1 MQYGKLYEEG
11 TRILADAGIEEREA
25 KLDARFLL
33 EHVCGTTL
41 QTLLLNKERPVSAE
55 EEGAYRELIAQ
66 RRERVPLSY
75 ITGKRDFMGLTF
87 EVTRDVLIPEQ
98 DTENLVEEALRL
110 IDDGSRILDLCTG
123 SGCILL
129 SLLRYTNGCQGVG
142 TDISGAALEIAR
154 RNGESL
160 GLSDRAVW
168 LQGDLFAA
176 LSDTEEKNSPALHS
190 SASEFPFP
198 SALNLQRPAFDLII
212 SNPPYIPT
220 DVIATLAPEVSICEP
235 RLALDGGQDGLDFYR
250 RIIREAPDFL
260 VIGGRLMLEIGYNQA
275 EAVSCL
281 LQEAG
286 YYGIEVLKDYG
297 GNDRIVTAVCSMA
310 QKRG

>member
-98 DTENLVEEALRL
+98 DTENLAEEIMRHLC
-110 IDDGSRILDLCTG
+110 GGERILDLCTG

-129 SLLRYTNGCQGVG
+129 SLLSYSNGTTGVG
-142 TDISGAALEIAR
+142 TDLSGKALSIAE
-154 RNGESL
+154 RNAERL
-160 GLSDRAVW
+160 GLLERTAW
-168 LQGDLFAA
+168 RQGDLFEAV
-176 LSDTEEKNSPALHS
+176 SGDEK
-190 SASEFPFP
+190 
-198 SALNLQRPAFDLII
+198 FDLIV
-212 SNPPYIPT
+212 SNPPYIKSE
-220 DVIATLAPEVSICEP
+220 VIPSLAAEVSVYEP
-235 RLALDGGQDGLDFYR
+235 RLALDGGEDGLYFYR
-250 RIIREAPDFL
+250 KIIPGSVSRL
-260 VIGGRLMLEIGYNQA
+260 VTGGMLFLEIRFDQA
-275 EAVSCL
+275 EEVSAL
-281 LQEAG
+281 MRDAG
-286 YYGIEVLKDYG
+286 FYEVRTIRDYG
-297 GNDRIVTAVCSMA
+297 GNDRIVCGIKSIH
-310 QKRG
+310 QDR

>member
-98 DTENLVEEALRL
+98 DTENLAEEIMRHLC
-110 IDDGSRILDLCTG
+110 GGERILDLCTG

-129 SLLRYTNGCQGVG
+129 SLLSYSNGTTGVG
-142 TDISGAALEIAR
+142 TDLSGKALEIAA
-154 RNGESL
+154 RNAERL
-160 GLSDRAVW
+160 GLLERTAW
-168 LQGDLFAA
+168 RQGDLFEAV
-176 LSDTEEKNSPALHS
+176 SGDEK
-190 SASEFPFP
+190 
-198 SALNLQRPAFDLII
+198 FDLIV
-212 SNPPYIPT
+212 SNPPYIKSE
-220 DVIATLAPEVSICEP
+220 VIPSLAAEVSVYEP
-235 RLALDGGQDGLDFYR
+235 RLALDGGEDGLCFYR
-250 RIIREAPDFL
+250 KIIPGSVSRL
-260 VIGGRLMLEIGYNQA
+260 VTGGMLFLEIGSDQA
-275 EAVSCL
+275 EEVSAL
-281 LQEAG
+281 MRDAG
-286 YYGIEVLKDYG
+286 FYEVRTIRDYG
-297 GNDRIVTAVCSMA
+297 GNDRIVCGIKSIH
-310 QKRG
+310 QDR

>member
-98 DTENLVEEALRL
+98 DTENLAEEIMRHLC
-110 IDDGSRILDLCTG
+110 GGERILDLCTG

-129 SLLRYTNGCQGVG
+129 SLLSYSNGTTGVG
-142 TDISGAALEIAR
+142 TDLSGKALSIAE
-154 RNGESL
+154 RNAERL
-160 GLSDRAVW
+160 GLLERTAW
-168 LQGDLFAA
+168 RQGDLFEAV
-176 LSDTEEKNSPALHS
+176 SGDEK
-190 SASEFPFP
+190 
-198 SALNLQRPAFDLII
+198 FDLIV
-212 SNPPYIPT
+212 SNPPYIKSE
-220 DVIATLAPEVSICEP
+220 VIPSLAAEVSVYEP
-235 RLALDGGQDGLDFYR
+235 RLALDGGEDGLYFYR
-250 RIIREAPDFL
+250 KIIPGAVSRL
-260 VIGGRLMLEIGYNQA
+260 VTGGMLFLEIGSDQA
-275 EAVSCL
+275 EEVSAL
-281 LQEAG
+281 MRDAG
-286 YYGIEVLKDYG
+286 FYEVRTIRDYG
-297 GNDRIVTAVCSMA
+297 GNDRIVCGIKSIH
-310 QKRG
+310 QDR

>member
-98 DTENLVEEALRL
+98 DTENLAEEIMRHLC
-110 IDDGSRILDLCTG
+110 GGERILDLCTG

-129 SLLRYTNGCQGVG
+129 SLLSYSNGTTGVG
-142 TDISGAALEIAR
+142 TDLSGKALEIAA
-154 RNGESL
+154 RNAERL
-160 GLSDRAVW
+160 GLLERTAW
-168 LQGDLFAA
+168 RQGDLFEAV
-176 LSDTEEKNSPALHS
+176 SGDEK
-190 SASEFPFP
+190 
-198 SALNLQRPAFDLII
+198 FDLIV
-212 SNPPYIPT
+212 SNPPYIKSE
-220 DVIATLAPEVSICEP
+220 VIPSLAAEVSVYEP
-235 RLALDGGQDGLDFYR
+235 RLALDGGEDGLYFYR
-250 RIIREAPDFL
+250 KIIPGSVSRL
-260 VIGGRLMLEIGYNQA
+260 VTGGMLFLEIGSDQA
-275 EAVSCL
+275 EEVSAL
-281 LQEAG
+281 MRNAG
-286 YYGIEVLKDYG
+286 FYEVRTIRDYG
-297 GNDRIVTAVCSMA
+297 GNDRIVCGIKSIH
-310 QKRG
+310 QDR